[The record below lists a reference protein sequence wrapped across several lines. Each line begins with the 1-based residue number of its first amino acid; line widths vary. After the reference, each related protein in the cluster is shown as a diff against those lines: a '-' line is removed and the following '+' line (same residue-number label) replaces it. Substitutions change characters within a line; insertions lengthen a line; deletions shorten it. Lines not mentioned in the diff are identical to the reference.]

1 MIDPLSAQQLLV
13 HVRALARDIGPRPAG
28 HPAEAQAR
36 EYIRRTLI
44 DLGFDAGE
52 IEDMPFPAPD
62 TWGYLFAAPVV
73 LTLAANGLGKIAG
86 RVGKLIGGALSL
98 FSAYQLWRAAGS
110 RRQPLAPLAF
120 TYPTRPSGNVVV
132 RIPAQEQPK
141 QRVVLIAHTDTNKAR
156 ATFSKSVKRWLPMLM
171 SAGMLVPLINGVAL
185 ITRALNGRKKAQLT
199 QRLTVLS
206 LLSFIPL
213 LWLDERG
220 PHIDGANDNA
230 SAVACLLALGEYLK
244 QQPLKNTEVWLAFTG
259 AEEVG
264 GLGVHHLLD
273 VYGEQLRDAWFIDF
287 EMVGTREV
295 VYVIDHSLSYLNLYG
310 PDRATLELAFETS
323 RQYPELRVYG
333 RALTIVDEV
342 GALRGRGYRALCL
355 AGVGPDGWLA
365 NWHQRTDTLDNIKS
379 IGLEKA
385 ARFALGMMQVL
396 DERE

>member
-1 MIDPLSAQQLLV
+1 MIDPLSAQQLLT
-13 HVRALARDIGPRPAG
+13 HVRALAREIGPRPAG

-73 LTLAANGLGKIAG
+73 LTLAANGLGKITG

-98 FSAYQLWRAAGS
+98 LSAYHLWRAAS
-110 RRQPLAPLAF
+110 SHKQPFAF
-120 TYPTRPSGNVVV
+120 TYPMRPSGNVLV
-132 RIPAQEQPK
+132 RIPAREQMK

-220 PHIDGANDNA
+220 PYIDGANDNA
-230 SAVACLLALGEYLK
+230 SAVACVLGLGAWLK
-244 QQPLKNTEVWLAFTG
+244 QQSLKHTDVWLAFTG

-264 GLGVHHLLD
+264 GLGTHHLLD

-295 VYVIDHSLSYLNLYG
+295 VYIVDHSISYLNLYG

-333 RALTIVDEV
+333 RALTIVEEV
-342 GALRGRGYRALCL
+342 GALRSRGYRALCL

-365 NWHQRTDTLDNIKS
+365 NWHQRTDTLENIEP

-385 ARFALGMMQVL
+385 ARFALGMLQVM